1 MNPYKDEQKK
11 AEQENLK
18 SKCMSLVN
26 AGKRVEAIRLYR
38 DETGADLRQAMRE
51 LGLRHW

>member
-1 MNPYKDEQKK
+1 MDTHKIEQQK
-11 AEQENLK
+11 AKQEDLK
-18 SKCMSLVN
+18 SRCMSLVN